1 MFFLIFICNTV
12 HLFNHLNHLIRAIML
27 PAATALY
34 ANSIFFLKKKE
45 KRKHQRNVNG
55 IQLVLLE
62 GSDLVTLKK
71 AQFHPGWEATP
82 RFGEHN

>member
-12 HLFNHLNHLIRAIML
+12 HLYNHLNHLIRAIML

-45 KRKHQRNVNG
+45 KENIK
-55 IQLVLLE
+55 E
-62 GSDLVTLKK
+62 M
-71 AQFHPGWEATP
+71 
-82 RFGEHN
+82 